1 VYVVLLLAAG
11 AILVGVV
18 AVAMGR
24 GGEMAAF
31 RRDLPA
37 AFTPIRTPADVAR
50 LRLPIGPFGY
60 QAQATAD
67 ALTAIAGLLAD
78 RDYEIAALR
87 AQIWRLETGREPDDN
102 LEPPRLESH
111 GILGETAPDELPD
124 AAEQARQQ

>member
-1 VYVVLLLAAG
+1 VYVVLLVAAG

-31 RRDLPA
+31 RRDMPTT
-37 AFTPIRTPADVAR
+37 FRPIRTPADVAR
-50 LRLPIGPFGY
+50 LRLPIGPLGY
-60 QAQATAD
+60 QAHATAD

-102 LEPPRLESH
+102 LEPSQIDSH
-111 GILGETAPDELPD
+111 GNVERQVPGEPDG
-124 AAEQARQQ
+124 AEQARQ